1 MNALSGQFDLFD
13 LDPGYRETPRRMA
26 PVRRGRQPPG
36 VVPGTED
43 GLVQLL
49 EDTGRFKVLRKLAP
63 RPVIDRA
70 NSKFPRLAVLV
81 DVETTGLNH
90 SRDEVIEIGAV
101 AFTYDD
107 TGTIGDVVGVFSALR
122 QPSGPIPAEITRL
135 TGITDEMVAGQ
146 TVDFAALDALIE
158 PADLVI
164 AHNAGFDRPFCERLS
179 PSFMPKPWAC
189 SVTEIRWADHGFDG
203 NKLGYLV
210 GQSGLFHDGHR
221 ATDDCH
227 ALLEVLARPIAG
239 SDIIPFSEL
248 YAASQR
254 LRVRVWAENSPFEM
268 KDHLKARGY
277 RWSDGSDGRPKSWW
291 AEIAEEDLDDE
302 LQFLREDIYHWPE
315 AEPLML
321 RLSAAD
327 RFKAS

>member
-1 MNALSGQFDLFD
+1 MKALSGQFDLFD
-13 LDPGYRETPRRMA
+13 LDPGFRETPRRVA
-26 PVRRGRQPPG
+26 PPRPARKQPI
-36 VVPGTED
+36 VAPGTED
-43 GLVQLL
+43 DLVQLL
-49 EDTGRFKVLRKLAP
+49 EDTGRFKVLRKLVP
-63 RPVIDRA
+63 RPIIDRA
-70 NSKFPRLAVLV
+70 SSRFPRLAVLV

-90 SRDEVIEIGAV
+90 ACDEVIEIGAV

-107 TGTIGDVVGVFSALR
+107 AGMIGDVVGVFSALR

-146 TVDFAALDALIE
+146 SVDLGALDALIE

-179 PSFMPKPWAC
+179 PSFIPKPWAC
-189 SVTEIRWADHGFDG
+189 SVTEIRWADHGFEG

-210 GQSGLFHDGHR
+210 GQSGLFHEGHR

-227 ALLEVLARPIAG
+227 ALLEILARPIAG
-239 SDIIPFSEL
+239 SDVTPFAEL

-254 LRVRVWAENSPFEM
+254 LRVRVWAENCPFEM

-277 RWSDGSDGRPKSWW
+277 RWSDGSDGRPKAWW
-291 AEIAEEDLDDE
+291 AEIAEENLDDE
-302 LQFLREDIYHWPE
+302 LRFLRGDIYRWPE
-315 AEPLML
+315 AEPLMQ

-327 RFKAS
+327 RFKAA

>member
-1 MNALSGQFDLFD
+1 MDATSGQFDLFD
-13 LDPGYRETPRRMA
+13 LDPGYRETPRRIA
-26 PVRRGRQPPG
+26 SVRRGRQQPN

-43 GLVQLL
+43 GLAQLL
-49 EDTGRFKVLRKLAP
+49 EDTGRFKVLRKLVP
-63 RPVIDRA
+63 RPIIDRA
-70 NSKFPRLAVLV
+70 GSRFLRLAVLV

-107 TGTIGDVVGVFSALR
+107 AGAVGDVVGVFSALQ

-146 TVDFAALDALIE
+146 KIDLAALDALIE
-158 PADLVI
+158 PADLII

-179 PSFMPKPWAC
+179 PSFIPKPWAC
-189 SVTEIRWADHGFDG
+189 SVTEIRWADHGFEG

-227 ALLEVLARPIAG
+227 ALLEILARPIAG
-239 SDIIPFSEL
+239 SDVTPFAEL
-248 YAASQR
+248 QAASQR
-254 LRVRVWAENSPFEM
+254 LRVRVWAENSPFDM

-291 AEIAEEDLDDE
+291 AEIAEENLDDE
-302 LQFLREDIYHWPE
+302 LRFLRADIYRWPD
-315 AEPLML
+315 AEPLMQ
-321 RLSAAD
+321 RLSAVD
-327 RFKAS
+327 RFKSS

>member
-1 MNALSGQFDLFD
+1 MNAPSGQFDLFD
-13 LDPGYRETPRRMA
+13 LDPGYRETPRRIE
-26 PVRRGRQPPG
+26 PVRRGRQQPNIAL
-36 VVPGTED
+36 GTED
-43 GLVQLL
+43 DLAQRL
-49 EDTGRFKVLRKLAP
+49 EDTGQFKVLRKLAP

-70 NSKFPRLAVLV
+70 SSRFPRLAVLV

-107 TGTIGDVVGVFSALR
+107 AGVIGDVVGVFSALR

-146 TVDFAALDALIE
+146 VVDLSALDALIE
-158 PADLVI
+158 PADLII

-179 PSFMPKPWAC
+179 PSFIPKPWAC
-189 SVTEIRWADHGFDG
+189 SVTEICWADHGFEG

-227 ALLEVLARPIAG
+227 ALFEVLARPIAG
-239 SDIIPFSEL
+239 SDVTALCRAP
-248 YAASQR
+248 R
-254 LRVRVWAENSPFEM
+254 R
-268 KDHLKARGY
+268 
-277 RWSDGSDGRPKSWW
+277 
-291 AEIAEEDLDDE
+291 
-302 LQFLREDIYHWPE
+302 
-315 AEPLML
+315 
-321 RLSAAD
+321 
-327 RFKAS
+327 

>member
-1 MNALSGQFDLFD
+1 MKALSGQFDLFD
-13 LDPGYRETPRRMA
+13 LDPGFRETPRRVA
-26 PVRRGRQPPG
+26 PARPARKQPI
-36 VVPGTED
+36 VAPGTED
-43 GLVQLL
+43 DLVQLL
-49 EDTGRFKVLRKLAP
+49 EDTGRFKVLRKLVP
-63 RPVIDRA
+63 RPIIDRA
-70 NSKFPRLAVLV
+70 SSRFPRLAVLV

-90 SRDEVIEIGAV
+90 ACDEVIEIGAV

-107 TGTIGDVVGVFSALR
+107 AGMIGDVVGVFSALR
-122 QPSGPIPAEITRL
+122 QPSGLIPAEITRL

-146 TVDFAALDALIE
+146 SVDLGALDALIE

-179 PSFMPKPWAC
+179 PSFIPKPWAC
-189 SVTEIRWADHGFDG
+189 SVTEIRWADHGFEG

-210 GQSGLFHDGHR
+210 GQSGLFHEGHR

-227 ALLEVLARPIAG
+227 ALLEILARPIAG
-239 SDIIPFSEL
+239 SDVTPFAEL

-254 LRVRVWAENSPFEM
+254 LRVRVWAENCPFEM

-277 RWSDGSDGRPKSWW
+277 RWSDGSDGRPKAWW
-291 AEIAEEDLDDE
+291 AEIAEENLDDE
-302 LQFLREDIYHWPE
+302 LRFLRGDIFRWPE
-315 AEPLML
+315 AEPLMQ

-327 RFKAS
+327 RFKAA